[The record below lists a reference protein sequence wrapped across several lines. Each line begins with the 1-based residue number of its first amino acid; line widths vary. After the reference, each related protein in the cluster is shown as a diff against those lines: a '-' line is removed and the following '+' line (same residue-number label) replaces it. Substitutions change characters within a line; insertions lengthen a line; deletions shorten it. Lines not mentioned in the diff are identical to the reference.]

1 MGHFHYVDLRLVE
14 VSLGLVEVWSG
25 LEEGLG
31 WFQDRLESHVD
42 FAVPEISI
50 CTPPPV
56 VSSARRGHSVAISR
70 LNNIVEKCFKIKCR
84 KMF

>member
-1 MGHFHYVDLRLVE
+1 MRHFHYVDLGLVE
-14 VSLGLVEVWSG
+14 VSLGLVELWSG

-56 VSSARRGHSVAISR
+56 VSSARWGFCPPPRREFLATPLVG
-70 LNNIVEKCFKIKCR
+70 
-84 KMF
+84 

>member
-42 FAVPEISI
+42 FAVPEIYI
-50 CTPPPV
+50 CTPPPPV
-56 VSSARRGHSVAISR
+56 VSSARWGFCPPPVVNSWLRPW
-70 LNNIVEKCFKIKCR
+70 
-84 KMF
+84 

>member
-50 CTPPPV
+50 CTPPPRSSVLLDGDFVPSPPV
-56 VSSARRGHSVAISR
+56 VNSWLRPW
-70 LNNIVEKCFKIKCR
+70 
-84 KMF
+84 

>member
-50 CTPPPV
+50 CTPPPGRQFCSMGILSPPPV
-56 VSSARRGHSVAISR
+56 VNSWLRPW
-70 LNNIVEKCFKIKCR
+70 
-84 KMF
+84 

>member
-1 MGHFHYVDLRLVE
+1 MRHFHYVDLGLVE
-14 VSLGLVEVWSG
+14 VSLGLVELWSG

-50 CTPPPV
+50 CTPPRSSVLLDGDFVPHPPPV
-56 VSSARRGHSVAISR
+56 VNSWLRPW
-70 LNNIVEKCFKIKCR
+70 
-84 KMF
+84 